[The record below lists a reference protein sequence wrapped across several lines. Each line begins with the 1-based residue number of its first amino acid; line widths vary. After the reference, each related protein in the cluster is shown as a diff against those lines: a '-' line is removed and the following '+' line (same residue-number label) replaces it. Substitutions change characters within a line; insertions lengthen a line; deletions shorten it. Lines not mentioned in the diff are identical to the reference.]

1 MSERRDLMWD
11 QWMKHWVDY
20 PSQDN
25 EGYLPDR
32 GSYKAG
38 FLDGFKCADANPAEV
53 VNAVRTMLE
62 GEGVRL
68 PPSEGDEQDAEA
80 YAAPWNAPVK
90 LVIKGTFLAGR
101 QSLRPEITQLRQ
113 LNEAD
118 NVALKKALERIAELE
133 KELDDWRYDEYP
145 DVEKE
150 IEQAVAAER
159 ERIAE
164 MVDGY
169 MGLDQIVERILSPPP
184 GEAAEKKKGG
194 VE

>member
-25 EGYLPDR
+25 EGYLPER

-38 FLDGFKCADANPAEV
+38 FLDGFKCADANPAS
-53 VNAVRTMLE
+53 
-62 GEGVRL
+62 
-68 PPSEGDEQDAEA
+68 SEGDEQDAEA

-90 LVIKGTFLAGR
+90 LVIKGTFLDGS
-101 QSLRPEITQLRQ
+101 QSFRATYSGY
-113 LNEAD
+113 
-118 NVALKKALERIAELE
+118 LKIDVENAIAE
-133 KELDDWRYDEYP
+133 
-145 DVEKE
+145 
-150 IEQAVAAER
+150 AVAAER
-159 ERIAE
+159 
-164 MVDGY
+164 
-169 MGLDQIVERILSPPP
+169 ERILSPPP